1 MTLLMRDQ
9 ENLEKG
15 IEKGIERGIEKGV
28 EIGILAVVDT
38 LRDFNIPDDI
48 ILQKI
53 QERFKLSKEEAEK
66 YL

>member
-9 ENLEKG
+9 ENIERGMEKG
-15 IEKGIERGIEKGV
+15 IEKGIRK
-28 EIGILAVVDT
+28 GILAMVAA
-38 LRDFNIPDDI
+38 LKDFNIPDDI

-53 QERFKLSKEEAEK
+53 QEKFKLSKEKAEE

>member
-9 ENLEKG
+9 ENMEKG
-15 IEKGIERGIEKGV
+15 MTKGITK
-28 EIGILAVVDT
+28 GILAMVAA
-38 LRDFNIPDDI
+38 LKDFNIPDDI

-53 QERFKLSKEEAEK
+53 QEKFKISKEEAEK

>member
-1 MTLLMRDQ
+1 MRDQ

-15 IEKGIERGIEKGV
+15 IEKGI
-28 EIGILAVVDT
+28 LAMVDV
-38 LRDFNIPDDI
+38 LKDFNIPDDI

-53 QERFKLSKEEAEK
+53 QEKFKLSKEEAEE

>member
-15 IEKGIERGIEKGV
+15 IRK
-28 EIGILAVVDT
+28 GILAMVAA
-38 LRDFNIPDDI
+38 LKDFNIPDDI
-48 ILQKI
+48 ILQKV
-53 QERFKLSKEEAEK
+53 QENFKLSKEEAEE